1 MIRRRG
7 YCLLAFYALWTLL
20 MVPGISKSWA
30 DTGPLLFDDG
40 QSHMVTD
47 NIVTNTGSALTVKNS
62 NTTATMNDLS
72 ITVWS
77 TETGMERGRG
87 AYARDNGSITLNNV
101 VIKNLGLNG
110 HGVGSYFGG
119 MITMNGGCLY
129 VTSLGG
135 DGAHVENASSSIVL
149 NDVSIVVNNNS
160 SSSEALSVIE
170 GTITMNNG
178 NIVTTGNENHAVM
191 ATSRGIA
198 SLNNVAIQ
206 SAGIAF
212 ETLYE
217 GQIRVRVDGQSI
229 IGREMLFNSSYDR
242 GTINIV
248 AENGS
253 WLYGTTRVGS
263 ASTGN
268 ITLNSNA
275 TWTTPGDSN
284 LTNLIFG
291 SGHFRF
297 TAPTGDTYRTLTVRN
312 LSGNNGTF
320 HLNSDLHAGTSD
332 RVYIENSASGNHYV
346 AVNNSEGNSGVVKVV
361 DIGDSATNTATFD
374 GGSDIG
380 IYRFGVAQGS
390 ALSSTHSGLD
400 ERDYYLYNT
409 YAPSTPVRGLMNE
422 SAAIHSLWYSEMNDI
437 KKRMGELRMGS
448 QNSGDIW
455 ARTYA
460 TKYSVSP
467 SGGTDYDQKI
477 HGIEVGKDRPRSYKN
492 GKSFTGFVLGY
503 AEADNSFTSGGSGD
517 TESIYAGLYQSWL
530 RDDGF
535 YLDIIGKYNSFD
547 HSFTT
552 PVFGGSHDK
561 GSFKNRGFGLSAE
574 VGRHIDTRDGY
585 FVEPQMEVSGFW
597 AGSVDYIS
605 ENGLHVEADRSR
617 SLQLRVGGVFGRQR
631 ACESGGSQQL
641 YGKVSWIQEFE
652 GDSTVRVDGTGFETT
667 LEGDQVVAGFGFVKD
682 TPNYQIYLDAERSWG
697 DTTSKDWGVSLGCRW
712 RF

>member
-119 MITMNGGCLY
+119 MITMNGGSLY

-178 NIVTTGNENHAVM
+178 NIVTTGSENHAVM
-191 ATSRGIA
+191 VTSTGVA

-212 ETLYE
+212 SLYDE

-229 IGREMLFNSSYDR
+229 IGREMLFDSSYRR
-242 GTINIV
+242 GIINIV

-253 WLYGTTRVGS
+253 WLYGITRVGS

-332 RVYIENSASGNHYV
+332 RVYIENSAS
-346 AVNNSEGNSGVVKVV
+346 
-361 DIGDSATNTATFD
+361 
-374 GGSDIG
+374 
-380 IYRFGVAQGS
+380 
-390 ALSSTHSGLD
+390 
-400 ERDYYLYNT
+400 
-409 YAPSTPVRGLMNE
+409 
-422 SAAIHSLWYSEMNDI
+422 AITM
-437 KKRMGELRMGS
+437 
-448 QNSGDIW
+448 
-455 ARTYA
+455 
-460 TKYSVSP
+460 
-467 SGGTDYDQKI
+467 
-477 HGIEVGKDRPRSYKN
+477 
-492 GKSFTGFVLGY
+492 
-503 AEADNSFTSGGSGD
+503 
-517 TESIYAGLYQSWL
+517 WL
-530 RDDGF
+530 
-535 YLDIIGKYNSFD
+535 
-547 HSFTT
+547 
-552 PVFGGSHDK
+552 
-561 GSFKNRGFGLSAE
+561 
-574 VGRHIDTRDGY
+574 
-585 FVEPQMEVSGFW
+585 
-597 AGSVDYIS
+597 
-605 ENGLHVEADRSR
+605 
-617 SLQLRVGGVFGRQR
+617 
-631 ACESGGSQQL
+631 
-641 YGKVSWIQEFE
+641 
-652 GDSTVRVDGTGFETT
+652 
-667 LEGDQVVAGFGFVKD
+667 
-682 TPNYQIYLDAERSWG
+682 
-697 DTTSKDWGVSLGCRW
+697 
-712 RF
+712 

>member
-1 MIRRRG
+1 MSKQLINR
-7 YCLLAFYALWTLL
+7 LLFWGVVYVLTMTLT
-20 MVPGISKSWA
+20 PFFAYA
-30 DTGPLLFDDG
+30 DTGTLFFDDG
-40 QSHMVTD
+40 QSHLVRD
-47 NIVTNTGSALTVKNS
+47 NIVTNVDSGLKVFGE
-62 NTTATMNDLS
+62 NTIAVMNDLS
-72 ITVWS
+72 ITTS
-77 TETGMERGRG
+77 G
-87 AYARDNGSITLNNV
+87 
-101 VIKNLGLNG
+101 
-110 HGVGSYFGG
+110 GSYFRAAHALYKGNIVLNRICIKTLGSYGHGLGSYGG
-119 MITMNGGCLY
+119 GNIVMNGGNIA
-129 VTSLGG
+129 TWGAGG
-135 DGAHVENASSSIVL
+135 DGAHLEGSLSLITL
-149 NDVSIVVNNNS
+149 NDVSIVINENNYFSN
-160 SSSEALSVIE
+160 ALSTGE
-170 GTITMNNG
+170 GKLIMNRG
-178 NIVTTGNENHAVM
+178 NII
-191 ATSRGIA
+191 SRGEA
-198 SLNNVAIQ
+198 S
-206 SAGIAF
+206 
-212 ETLYE
+212 E
-217 GQIRVRVDGQSI
+217 SI
-229 IGREMLFNSSYDR
+229 IAYYNGEIMLNDVTIQAEGVALRARSSGKINVNLSSQNIIGHKKLFRAYDF
-242 GTINIV
+242 GFIDIV
-248 AENGS
+248 ASNGS
-253 WLYGTTRVGS
+253 QLYGKTDLEDDSG
-263 ASTGN
+263 TGN

-312 LSGNNGTF
+312 LFGNNGTF

-552 PVFGGSHDK
+552 PVLGGSYDK

-597 AGSVDYIS
+597 AGSADYIS

-631 ACESGGSQQL
+631 ACKSGGSQQL